1 MKLRLLSLLLA
12 LAPFP
17 GQALDLTPTMAFR
30 DLEGIKIPIILFT
43 DAGQKISYQPP
54 VKWNVSGGEGVL
66 SLYPPEL
73 PDAVLQLVVRPR
85 KPLDPGAT
93 EDLEKWCLAQLP
105 QDATDPKREGE
116 AANNIFTLGTLPSR
130 EFTFS
135 YAAQGRRFT
144 TSVAIVDWNE
154 RERLAVIVTA
164 RTADHRPIYETA
176 MRSMFSWSPQ

>member
-1 MKLRLLSLLLA
+1 MKLRLAPLLCV
-12 LAPFP
+12 LAPFAAK
-17 GQALDLTPTMAFR
+17 ALDLTPAVSFR
-30 DLEGIKIPIILFT
+30 DLEGLKIPIVLFT
-43 DAGQKISYQPP
+43 DAGKKISFQPP
-54 VKWNVSGGEGVL
+54 VKWNVSGGGATL

-73 PDAVLQLVVRPR
+73 PDAVMQLVVRPR
-85 KPLDPGAT
+85 KPLDPGAA

-105 QDATDPKREGE
+105 QDATGPVREGE
-116 AANNIFTLGTLPSR
+116 AANIFTLGTLPSR

-144 TSVAIVDWNE
+144 TTVAFVDWNE

>member
-1 MKLRLLSLLLA
+1 MKLHLAPLLCV
-12 LAPFP
+12 LAPFAAK
-17 GQALDLTPTMAFR
+17 ALDLTPAVSFR
-30 DLEGIKIPIILFT
+30 DLEGVQIPIVLFT

-54 VKWNVSGGEGVL
+54 VKWNVSGGESVL
-66 SLYPPEL
+66 SLYPPER
-73 PDAVLQLVVRPR
+73 PDAVLQLLVRPR

-105 QDATDPKREGE
+105 QDATDPTREGE
-116 AANNIFTLGTLPSR
+116 AANIFTLGTLPSR

-164 RTADHRPIYETA
+164 RTPDFRLTHETA
-176 MRSMFSWSPQ
+176 MRSMFSWGAQ